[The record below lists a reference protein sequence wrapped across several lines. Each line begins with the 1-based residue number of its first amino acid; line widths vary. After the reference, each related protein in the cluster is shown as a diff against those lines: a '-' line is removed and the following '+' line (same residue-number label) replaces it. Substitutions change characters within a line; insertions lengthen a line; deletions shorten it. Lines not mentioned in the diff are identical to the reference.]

1 MSEEEGTDDSEAAH
15 ETEAALDAAR
25 AELERQE
32 LQIMLGGEFDRLG
45 AIVAI
50 HPGAGGTEAQ
60 DWAEMLPRLY
70 LRWPERHAYKVEG
83 ADEQPGEG
91 AGIKSAS
98 FTVEGESPDGALNA
112 NTRMHPL

>member
-45 AIVAI
+45 AIVSI

-60 DWAEMLPRLY
+60 DWAEMLLRLY
-70 LRWPERHAYKVEG
+70 LRWAERPGYKT
-83 ADEQPGEG
+83 ALPHLHP
-91 AGIKSAS
+91 AHTPLIKHP
-98 FTVEGESPDGALNA
+98 TSPLRA
-112 NTRMHPL
+112 